1 MYTVDCFCAIT
12 VLYISLNNLAKYI
25 VEQEVNMNWEGTYM
39 LIFSYYAYSS
49 T

>member
-1 MYTVDCFCAIT
+1 VYTLDCFCAIN

-25 VEQEVNMNWEGTYM
+25 VEQEVNMNWEGTSM
-39 LIFSYYAYSS
+39 LIFFYCAYSS